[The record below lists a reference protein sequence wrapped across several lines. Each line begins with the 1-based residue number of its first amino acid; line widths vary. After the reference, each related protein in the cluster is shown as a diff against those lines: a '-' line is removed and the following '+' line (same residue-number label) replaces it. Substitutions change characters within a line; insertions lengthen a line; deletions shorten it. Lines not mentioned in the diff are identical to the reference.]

1 LADPATATDDRVA
14 SPSPGRTSVL
24 IAAIAILATA
34 FHLFAAG
41 VYPFTALVQRP
52 VHLAF
57 MATLG
62 FLGAGIMGKRGRT
75 GGHSDAGQAGEFAS
89 AGSTVGGQRP
99 SVFGRPAVD
108 RRSTVARARTA
119 LTILLIA
126 AALFSCG
133 YLVLEHTALMRRV
146 GMPTTLDLLAGAI
159 AVIVVLELAR
169 RATGWGLVGV
179 ALLAIAY
186 ALAGPWLPGM
196 LAHRGYSVT
205 RIIEQLYLST
215 EGIWG
220 IPLGVSADFVFL
232 FVLFGAILDAAGG
245 GELLI
250 GLAARVAGRT
260 RGGPAKTAS
269 VASALMGSLSGSAV
283 ANVATTGAVTIPL
296 MKRSGFR
303 PYFAAAIEAAAST
316 GGQLMPPIMGAGA
329 FILATWT
336 NIPYAHVALAALV
349 PALLYYVA
357 LFMAIHFRAG
367 RMGLEPGS
375 TQSTGPVVARL
386 HLLVSLAVIVAL
398 LAMGRS
404 PMRAAFWGV
413 VTGVLMAM
421 LRSATRLDARTL
433 RRALVAG
440 AAGTVQVAAACA
452 TAGIVVGVAS
462 LTGIGLR
469 MSELVITLANGHLP
483 IALGLTAIGSIIIG
497 MGLPTTAAY
506 VVLAALGAPALVNLG
521 VPLLAAHLFIF
532 YFGAI
537 SNVTPPVSLAAY
549 AAAGIAEASALRTA
563 LTAMGLAAAGFIVP
577 FMFVYAPPLLLNGL
591 PGTVAISV
599 VTAFVGVTALAAA
612 VIGYARRPLAA
623 WERLLLAAAAISLI
637 APGMI
642 TDLFG
647 AGVMALTFLWK
658 PAAAGPGGGGRRGP
672 TKRRR
677 ILGTPAGPAGMVI
690 LAALVLVSGC
700 GERST
705 VKRTS
710 TRHFLS
716 IGTAGTGGIYYPLGG
731 AIASRLSARDSVREF
746 TAEVSGG
753 SLENI
758 QRIANGQ
765 IDLGFSTANTVYEA
779 YVGGQDFARPL
790 KSLRIVAPLYPNV
803 VQVLVR
809 LGSGIR
815 SMEDL
820 RGRRVSVGSSGSGT
834 EELSRQLLAAYGI
847 TYDDIDE
854 RFLSFTESAS
864 ALRDGAVDAA
874 IFSVGYPASAVLE
887 VTSTGIAR
895 LIPISGDGA
904 RRLRERHSYYSTGV
918 IPADAYPGQDHEI
931 QTIAV
936 MNWLVADSTLNG
948 DVVREVLD
956 VLDQDRSALRQVAEI
971 AGQIRLDALADAPI
985 PLHPAARAWLREQ
998 RKPN

>member
-1 LADPATATDDRVA
+1 M
-14 SPSPGRTSVL
+14 
-24 IAAIAILATA
+24 AAAA

-52 VHLAF
+52 VHLAL

-62 FLGAGIMGKRGRT
+62 FLGAGIMRKRRLTADRPGGEDAAEPVPATTSPADGRR
-75 GGHSDAGQAGEFAS
+75 S
-89 AGSTVGGQRP
+89 AGA
-99 SVFGRPAVD
+99 GRSA
-108 RRSTVARARTA
+108 TVAMRAA
-119 LTILLIA
+119 LTGLLIGG
-126 AALFSCG
+126 ALFSCG

-146 GMPTTLDLLAGAI
+146 GMPTTLDLVAGGMAI
-159 AVIVVLELAR
+159 VVVLELAR
-169 RATGWGLVGV
+169 RATGWGLVSV

-186 ALAGPWLPGM
+186 ALAGPWLPGI

-232 FVLFGAILDAAGG
+232 FVLFGAILDVAGG

-296 MKRSGFR
+296 MKRSGFQ
-303 PYFAAAIEAAAST
+303 PHFAAAIEAAAST

-367 RMGLEPGS
+367 RMGLEAGGRQPAV
-375 TQSTGPVVARL
+375 PVLARL
-386 HLLVSLAVIVAL
+386 HLLVPLAVIVTL

-413 VTGVLMAM
+413 VTGVAVAM
-421 LRSATRLDARTL
+421 LRASTRLDVPTL

-469 MSELVITLANGHLP
+469 MSGLVITLANGHLP

-549 AAAGIAEASALRTA
+549 AAAGIAEASALRTG
-563 LTAMGLAAAGFIVP
+563 LTAMGLAAAGFLVP
-577 FMFVYAPPLLLNGL
+577 FMFVYAPPLLLNGP
-591 PGTVAISV
+591 PGPVAIAV

-612 VIGYARRPLAA
+612 VIGYARRPLAS
-623 WERLLLAAAAISLI
+623 WERLLLVAAAIGLI
-637 APGMI
+637 TPGFV

-647 AGVMALTFLWK
+647 GSVMALTFLRRRSGDGRGDGG
-658 PAAAGPGGGGRRGP
+658 GPGPTSRRLHH
-672 TKRRR
+672 TSV
-677 ILGTPAGPAGMVI
+677 PAGPAAVLLLSVL
-690 LAALVLVSGC
+690 LAAAGC
-700 GERST
+700 GERGGSGHASAP
-705 VKRTS
+705 RQ
-710 TRHFLS
+710 FLS

-731 AIASRLSARDSVREF
+731 AIASRLSARDSLREF

-779 YVGGQDFARPL
+779 YTGGVDFARPL
-790 KSLRIVAPLYPNV
+790 KSLRVVAPLYPNV
-803 VQVLVR
+803 AQVLVR
-809 LGSGIR
+809 VGSGIR
-815 SMEDL
+815 SIDEL
-820 RGRRVSVGSSGSGT
+820 RGRRVSVGSPGSGT
-834 EELSRQLLAAYGI
+834 EELSRELLAAYGI
-847 TYDDIDE
+847 TYADIDV
-854 RFLSFTESAS
+854 RYLSFTESAS

-895 LIPISGDGA
+895 LIPISGAGA
-904 RRLRERHSYYSTGV
+904 HLLRERHSYYSTGV
-918 IPADAYPGQDHEI
+918 IPAEAYPGQNHEI

-936 MNWLVADSTLNG
+936 MNWLVADSTLDG
-948 DVVREVLD
+948 TVVREVLD
-956 VLDQDRSALRQVAEI
+956 VLDQDRSALRQVADI

-985 PLHPAARAWLREQ
+985 PLHPAARAWLQQ
-998 RKPN
+998 RGGH